1 MDPDGRK
8 VSVRRM
14 AEDDIDRVLEIER
27 LSFPRPWSRDSFL
40 SELQNAC
47 ARYAVLL
54 ENGVIVGFG
63 GMWIIVGE
71 AHVNNVAVHPDFR
84 ARGYG
89 RRLMKELMRMA
100 WRAGE
105 IAQMTLEV
113 RVTNAPAI
121 ALYRSMGFEVAG
133 LRKKY
138 YEDNGDDAYILWCR
152 NTIENLL

>member
-1 MDPDGRK
+1 MEPESRK
-8 VSVRRM
+8 VSLKRM
-14 AEDDIDRVLEIER
+14 AEEDIDRVMEIER
-27 LSFPRPWSRDSFL
+27 LSFPLPWSRASFL

-47 ARYAVLL
+47 ARYAVLM
-54 ENGVIVGFG
+54 EDGVIVGFG

-84 ARGYG
+84 GRGYG
-89 RRLMKELMRMA
+89 RRIMKELMRMA
-100 WRAGE
+100 WKAGE

-133 LRKKY
+133 LRKRY

-152 NTIENLL
+152 NTIENLI